1 MSKFFISEFDG
12 RNGNIVFKVFV
23 RMKWVQDEFDFWL
36 LNDEIT
42 CIHEEMM
49 KIKKAEKIPNL
60 RIRMNH

>member
-1 MSKFFISEFDG
+1 
-12 RNGNIVFKVFV
+12 
-23 RMKWVQDEFDFWL
+23 MKWVQDEFDFWL

-42 CIHEEMM
+42 YIHEEMM